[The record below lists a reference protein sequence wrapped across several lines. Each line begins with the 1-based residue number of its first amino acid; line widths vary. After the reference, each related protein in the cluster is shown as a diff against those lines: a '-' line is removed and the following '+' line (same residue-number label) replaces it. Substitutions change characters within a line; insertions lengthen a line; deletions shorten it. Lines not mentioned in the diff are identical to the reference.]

1 MIVHLDKEQTRLE
14 RRRLLADN
22 SDIVFVLFHDILKEL
37 HKDGKT
43 QLSAVEAFL
52 SARELA
58 KTLVAMNEPMEGLED
73 EIDDLE
79 DEADGENDAMI
90 ISMVACAIIKA
101 FAKAHAVDKARAV
114 SGYNEVV
121 MAILVRWND
130 HPLFMPLLSGAAHK
144 EEERFAQ
151 NKRSDLL
158 AYELECAAGEGDEA
172 VREVVSSFVDMAKIF
187 GPDAATQLLL
197 MLNVFNNKHGYKYQK
212 EVDEL
217 YGILRNSRAIDVNI
231 NGAGTPSLNFN
242 ERVGQVAANVGVV
255 ENIYR

>member
-58 KTLVAMNEPMEGLED
+58 KTLVAMNEPMDGLED

-101 FAKAHAVDKARAV
+101 FAKAHAVDKAHAV

-151 NKRSDLL
+151 NKRNDLL
-158 AYELECAAGEGDEA
+158 RYELELAADEGKEA
-172 VREVVSSFVDMAKIF
+172 VRETVRSFVDIAQNI
-187 GPDAATQLLL
+187 GSNATTQLLMVL
-197 MLNVFNNKHGYKYQK
+197 SRFNDCNGHKYQK

-217 YGILRNSRAIDVNI
+217 YEILKRTRAVLDLEITG
-231 NGAGTPSLNFN
+231 NGSSTFNFN
-242 ERVGQVAANVGVV
+242 DRVSQVVAHADVV
-255 ENIYR
+255 EKY

>member
-37 HKDGKT
+37 HKEDKT
-43 QLSAVEAFL
+43 QLSAVEVFL
-52 SARELA
+52 SARNFA
-58 KTLVAMNEPMEGLED
+58 RILVSMNEATEGLED

-79 DEADGENDAMI
+79 DDADGENDAMI

-101 FAKAHAVDKARAV
+101 FAKAHAADKAHAM
-114 SGYNEVV
+114 SGYDEVV

-130 HPLFMPLLSGAAHK
+130 HPLFMQMLSGAARK

-151 NKRSDLL
+151 NKRNDLL
-158 AYELECAAGEGDEA
+158 RYELELAADEGKEA
-172 VREVVSSFVDMAKIF
+172 VRETVRSFVDIAQNI
-187 GPDAATQLLL
+187 GSNATTQLLMVL
-197 MLNVFNNKHGYKYQK
+197 SRFNDCNGHKYQK

-217 YGILRNSRAIDVNI
+217 YEILKRTRAVLDLEITG
-231 NGAGTPSLNFN
+231 NGSSTFNFN
-242 ERVGQVAANVGVV
+242 DRVSQVVAHADVV
-255 ENIYR
+255 EKY